1 MDILKQY
8 ISYTD
13 NLGSLITLVIYN
25 KKCSEV
31 IKYLEGHLSSA
42 QKITNPFKKMKIN
55 DKYYGLI
62 QNLKELYEEETI
74 INKIYLLH
82 DKIFQYNLHDSE
94 IKTAI
99 TYNFPKIIHYCETT
113 FYVDYVID
121 LFYNFDFIYNI
132 RCNKSDYQI
141 IALNKNKEK
150 ILKTETGGLHEQKI
164 IEGIEFI
171 RKEENYKEL
180 IIISGNSILLDKLPI
195 QKNILISKN
204 NNNLQNSKEIYEIYE
219 NQLMKNNHQALEK
232 RLNDIQNSNTNLD
245 LYVFG
250 KLKFEIKDAI
260 ESYIIKELYI
270 EDYKLEKL
278 KTFVDKEFFNF
289 KIYVIKSLENGDI
302 ASQFIKD
309 YNGIMGIKYF

>member
-8 ISYTD
+8 SPHTD

-25 KKCSEV
+25 RKCSEV

-74 INKIYLLH
+74 INKIFLLH
-82 DKIFQYNLHDSE
+82 DKIFQYNLLESE

-113 FYVDYVID
+113 FYVDYIFD

-132 RCNKSDYQI
+132 RCNKSDCQI
-141 IALNKNKEK
+141 IVLNKNKEK
-150 ILKTETGGLHEQKI
+150 TIKIEKINNEQKI

-180 IIISGNSILLDKLPI
+180 IIISGNSPLLDKIPI
-195 QKNILISKN
+195 QKNILVVK

-260 ESYIIKELYI
+260 ESYVIKELYI
-270 EDYKLEKL
+270 EECKLEKL

-289 KIYVIKSLENGDI
+289 KIFVIKSLENSDI
-302 ASQFIKD
+302 ADQFIKD

>member
-8 ISYTD
+8 LQHTD

-31 IKYLEGHLSSA
+31 IKYLEGHLSST

-74 INKIYLLH
+74 INKIFLLH
-82 DKIFQYNLHDSE
+82 DKIFQYNLNDSE

-99 TYNFPKIIHYCETT
+99 IYNFPKIIHYCETT
-113 FYVDYVID
+113 FYIDYIID

-141 IALNKNKEK
+141 IVLNKNKER
-150 ILKTETGGLHEQKI
+150 ILKTDKINNEQKI
-164 IEGIEFI
+164 IEGIEYI

-180 IIISGNSILLDKLPI
+180 IIISGNSAIIEKIPI
-195 QKNILISKN
+195 QKNIFITKN
-204 NNNLQNSKEIYEIYE
+204 NIIENSKAIYEIYE
-219 NQLMKNNHQALEK
+219 NQLMKINHQALEK

-250 KLKFEIKDAI
+250 KLKVEIKDAI
-260 ESYIIKELYI
+260 ESYVIKELYI

-278 KTFVDKEFFNF
+278 KTFIDKEFFNF

-302 ASQFIKD
+302 AYQFIKD

>member
-8 ISYTD
+8 SSYTD

-62 QNLKELYEEETI
+62 QNLKELYEDETI
-74 INKIYLLH
+74 INKIFLLH
-82 DKIFQYNLHDSE
+82 DKIFQYNLHESE

-99 TYNFPKIIHYCETT
+99 VYNFQKIIHYCEST
-113 FYVDYVID
+113 FYVDYIID
-121 LFYNFDFIYNI
+121 LFYNFEFIYNI

-141 IALNKNKEK
+141 IALNKNKER
-150 ILKTETGGLHEQKI
+150 ILKTDKINNEQKI
-164 IEGIEFI
+164 IETIECI

-180 IIISGNSILLDKLPI
+180 IIISGNSVILDKVSV
-195 QKNILISKN
+195 QKNVFVIKN
-204 NNNLQNSKEIYEIYE
+204 NNIENSKVIYEIYE
-219 NQLMKNNHQALEK
+219 NHLMKLNHQSLEK
-232 RLNDIQNSNTNLD
+232 RLNDLQNSNTNLD

-260 ESYIIKELYI
+260 ETYLIKELYI
-270 EDYKLEKL
+270 ENSKLEKL
-278 KTFVDKEFFNF
+278 KTFVDKEYFNF

-302 ASQFIKD
+302 ASQFIKN

>member
-8 ISYTD
+8 ISYSD

-62 QNLKELYEEETI
+62 QNFKELYEEETI
-74 INKIYLLH
+74 INKIFLLH

-99 TYNFPKIIHYCETT
+99 TYNFQKIIHYCETT
-113 FYVDYVID
+113 FYIDYIID

-141 IALNKNKEK
+141 ISLNKNKEK
-150 ILKTETGGLHEQKI
+150 ILKTEKLNNEQKI
-164 IEGIEFI
+164 IEGIEYI
-171 RKEENYKEL
+171 RKEENYKDL
-180 IIISGNSILLDKLPI
+180 IIISGNSIILDKVPI
-195 QKNILISKN
+195 QKNVLTIRN
-204 NNNLQNSKEIYEIYE
+204 NNIENSKAIYEIYE
-219 NQLMKNNHQALEK
+219 NHIMKINHQLLEK

-260 ESYIIKELYI
+260 ESYVIKELYI
-270 EDYKLEKL
+270 EDHKLEKL

-289 KIYVIKSLENGDI
+289 KIFVIKSLENGDI